1 MNLTNIT
8 DQFSSIR
15 STSDISISPIGAR
28 ANSFE
33 DETVSSTRL
42 YRLFPVFGIP
52 YLDARSETAK
62 KLHSYIM
69 ETLKFK
75 EHLNLY
81 TVKMIISDNPNS
93 LLELSINRCS
103 HLQDIIH
110 IGSKFKLD
118 SDLIRENVRC
128 LFQEIRH
135 CFPEKIGE
143 VLLNQSKDGF
153 TLLQEAVKN
162 GKETIISMVMSW
174 YQDAGLL
181 KSPEFKKTILLNRTE
196 AGFTLLQHAVANGKE
211 TIISMVM
218 SWYQD
223 AGLLESPEFKETI
236 LLNRTE
242 AGFTLLQHAVRNGK
256 ETIISMVMS
265 WYQDA
270 GLLESPE
277 FKEIILL
284 NRTKQKYNL
293 LHQIGLSRIPIG
305 IVKEIINKIPDK
317 DLIRLLNEKVYNTY
331 SPGTFKNNE
340 IYNLFNSERG
350 RLQAH
355 LSHHIPE
362 KNIKKSLKKTYP

>member
-15 STSDISISPIGAR
+15 STSDISIRPIGAR

-42 YRLFPVFGIP
+42 YRLFPVVGIT
-52 YLDARSETAK
+52 YLDARPETAK

-223 AGLLESPEFKETI
+223 S
-236 LLNRTE
+236 
-242 AGFTLLQHAVRNGK
+242 
-256 ETIISMVMS
+256 
-265 WYQDA
+265 

>member
-1 MNLTNIT
+1 
-8 DQFSSIR
+8 
-15 STSDISISPIGAR
+15 
-28 ANSFE
+28 
-33 DETVSSTRL
+33 
-42 YRLFPVFGIP
+42 
-52 YLDARSETAK
+52 
-62 KLHSYIM
+62 
-69 ETLKFK
+69 
-75 EHLNLY
+75 
-81 TVKMIISDNPNS
+81 
-93 LLELSINRCS
+93 
-103 HLQDIIH
+103 
-110 IGSKFKLD
+110 
-118 SDLIRENVRC
+118 
-128 LFQEIRH
+128 
-135 CFPEKIGE
+135 
-143 VLLNQSKDGF
+143 
-153 TLLQEAVKN
+153 
-162 GKETIISMVMSW
+162 
-174 YQDAGLL
+174 
-181 KSPEFKKTILLNRTE
+181 
-196 AGFTLLQHAVANGKE
+196 
-211 TIISMVM
+211 M

-242 AGFTLLQHAVRNGK
+242 AGFTLLQGAIRNGK

-305 IVKEIINKIPDK
+305 IVKKIINKIPDK
-317 DLIRLLNEKVYNTY
+317 DLSRLLNEKVHNTY
-331 SPGTFKNNE
+331 SPGRFTNNE

>member
-15 STSDISISPIGAR
+15 STSDISIRPIGAR

-223 AGLLESPEFKETI
+223 AGLLESPEFKE
-236 LLNRTE
+236 
-242 AGFTLLQHAVRNGK
+242 
-256 ETIISMVMS
+256 
-265 WYQDA
+265 
-270 GLLESPE
+270 
-277 FKEIILL
+277 IILL

>member
-223 AGLLESPEFKETI
+223 AGLLESPEFKE
-236 LLNRTE
+236 
-242 AGFTLLQHAVRNGK
+242 
-256 ETIISMVMS
+256 
-265 WYQDA
+265 
-270 GLLESPE
+270 
-277 FKEIILL
+277 IILL